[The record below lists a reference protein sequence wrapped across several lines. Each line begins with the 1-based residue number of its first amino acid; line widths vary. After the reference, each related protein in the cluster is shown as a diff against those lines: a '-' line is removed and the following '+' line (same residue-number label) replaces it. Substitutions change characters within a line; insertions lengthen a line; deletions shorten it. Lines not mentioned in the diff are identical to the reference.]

1 MQEMWKI
8 VPDFE
13 NYEISNMGNIRSKKN
28 GLLKPQ
34 NTIWGYKTIL
44 LYKQTQHGKTIVKS
58 FRIHRLVLQTFKPI
72 KNPEKMQVN
81 HIDNNRANNKLDN
94 LEWTTP
100 KQNCNRKKQKDFY
113 YNSIACHDEL
123 GNIFYSYREAGKYY
137 NISPNTVKR
146 DCLGLTE
153 RATNRMTFHK

>member
-1 MQEMWKI
+1 MQEIWKTI
-8 VPDFE
+8 ENFE
-13 NYEISNMGNIRSKKN
+13 NYEISNKGNIRSKKN

-34 NTIWGYKTIL
+34 TNIYGYKTIV
-44 LYKQTQHGKTIVKS
+44 LYKCKERGKTLIKS
-58 FRIHRLVLQTFKPI
+58 ARIHRLVLQAFNPI
-72 KNPEKMQVN
+72 ENPEQMQVN
-81 HIDNNRANNKLDN
+81 HIDNNRCNNNLDN
-94 LEWTTP
+94 LEWVSA

-113 YNSIACHDEL
+113 YNSISCHDEL

-146 DCLGLTE
+146 DCLGLTK

>member
-1 MQEMWKI
+1 MQEIWRTVK
-8 VPDFE
+8 DFE
-13 NYEISNMGNIRSKKN
+13 NYEVSNMGNIRSKKN

-34 NTIWGYKTIL
+34 NTIYGYKNII
-44 LYKQTQHGKTIVKS
+44 LYKRVKYGKTVIKS
-58 FRIHRLVLQTFKPI
+58 ARIHRLVLQAFEPI
-72 KNPEKMQVN
+72 ENPEKMQVN
-81 HIDNNRANNKLDN
+81 HIDNDRSNNRLDN

-113 YNSIACHDEL
+113 YNSISCRDEL

-146 DCLGLTE
+146 DCLGLTK
-153 RATNRMTFHK
+153 RAINRMTFHK

>member
-1 MQEMWKI
+1 MQEIWRTVK
-8 VPDFE
+8 DFE
-13 NYEISNMGNIRSKKN
+13 NYEVSNMGNIRSKKN

-34 NTIWGYKTIL
+34 NTIYGYKSII
-44 LYKQTQHGKTIVKS
+44 LYKRVKYGKTVIKCA
-58 FRIHRLVLQTFKPI
+58 RIHRLVLQAFEPI
-72 KNPEKMQVN
+72 ENPEKMQVN
-81 HIDNNRANNKLDN
+81 HIDNDRSNNRLDN

-113 YNSIACHDEL
+113 YNSISCRDEL

-146 DCLGLTE
+146 DCLGLTK
-153 RATNRMTFHK
+153 RAINRMTFHK